1 MNTRI
6 HDHSEQPHMD
16 EDLDLSAIYPSPDE
30 MPLSKILL
38 KGLLKN
44 VPLFVVTLCLIFLV
58 SCTSNL
64 KHESTGEYIDDSVIT
79 ARVKAALVADDVLK
93 ATEVNV
99 ETYRGIVQLS
109 GFVSS
114 METQNE
120 AVKIAKSVEG
130 VKSVTNAMY
139 VR

>member
-1 MNTRI
+1 MNTHI
-6 HDHSEQPHMD
+6 HDHSEQSHMD
-16 EDLDLSAIYPSPDE
+16 EDLDLSVIYPSPE
-30 MPLSKILL
+30 KMPLSKILL
-38 KGLLKN
+38 KALLKN
-44 VPLFVVTLCLIFLV
+44 VPLFIVTLCLIFLV

-93 ATEVNV
+93 ATEINV

-114 METQNE
+114 MNTQNE